1 VQSGI
6 YIGHKNIFCIIHM
19 PRLTPSVHSRQASE
33 AVALLA
39 GAIKSARLEKRMTAQ
54 ELAERA
60 GVSRGLV
67 RRIEAGDLACSI
79 GTVFE
84 LAALTGVALFGRDP
98 AELRAKLEDTR
109 KTLHLLPKT
118 ARHLKLDVDDDF

>member
-1 VQSGI
+1 MARI
-6 YIGHKNIFCIIHM
+6 K
-19 PRLTPSVHSRQASE
+19 PSVHSRQASE

-60 GVSRGLV
+60 GISRGLV
-67 RRIEAGDLACSI
+67 RRIEGGDLACSI

-84 LAALTGVALFGRDP
+84 LAALTGITLFGRDQV
-98 AELRAKLEDTR
+98 ELRTKLAETR
-109 KTLHLLPKT
+109 KTLHLLPKS
-118 ARHLKLDVDDDF
+118 ARNIKLDVDDDF